1 MATKKNVPV
10 EGKLVA
16 DAIKQAFKMR
26 GVSWLLLSF
35 IDALQRDNKRMKANK
50 QLLAMFESQR
60 VSVVAFKE
68 PLISLSWMADTGEG
82 QAGDLFVTVAS
93 SRDMWILS
101 QRSTVRLRSWH
112 CGENVG
118 SWKLERLLDVCS
130 WGCWF
135 YCTNLLSS
143 LVGNHY
149 AWRCCRNFFPT
160 RQWVPPIPIP

>member
-68 PLISLSWMADTGEG
+68 PLISLS
-82 QAGDLFVTVAS
+82 
-93 SRDMWILS
+93 
-101 QRSTVRLRSWH
+101 
-112 CGENVG
+112 
-118 SWKLERLLDVCS
+118 
-130 WGCWF
+130 
-135 YCTNLLSS
+135 
-143 LVGNHY
+143 
-149 AWRCCRNFFPT
+149 
-160 RQWVPPIPIP
+160 